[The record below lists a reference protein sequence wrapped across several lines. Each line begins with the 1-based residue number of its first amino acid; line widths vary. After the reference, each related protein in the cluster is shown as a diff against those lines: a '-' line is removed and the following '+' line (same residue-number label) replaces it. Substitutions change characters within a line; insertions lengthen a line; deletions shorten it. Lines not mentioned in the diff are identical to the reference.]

1 MGWIKQCNI
10 WRPSWLSNVVLHNG
24 PHIHTVCVCAKIH
37 EPWWQVLYGLHRLF
51 KGIRLSATFLTYG
64 LCSLEQV
71 SRVKCF
77 ECWRAC
83 TALSKHVRCGS
94 ENTEYFKCLQGLKH
108 GCLASPTLFSPFI
121 NELAQDIISQG
132 KHGLQFFP
140 NDIETF
146 IMLFVDDVSLLFFHE
161 PDNSSTIST
170 IQITEPDNSSH
181 NAANRLRLQVN
192 FNKTKVMFFWKGVT
206 LLLEKDGTMAATDWK

>member
-1 MGWIKQCNI
+1 MLRMLK
-10 WRPSWLSNVVLHNG
+10 SMYS
-24 PHIHTVCVCAKIH
+24 TV
-37 EPWWQVLYGLHRLF
+37 Q
-51 KGIRLSATFLTYG
+51 
-64 LCSLEQV
+64 
-71 SRVKCF
+71 
-77 ECWRAC
+77 AC
-83 TALSKHVRCGS
+83 VRCGS
-94 ENTEYFKCLQGLKH
+94 ENTEYFKCLQGLKQ
-108 GCLASPTLFSPFI
+108 GCLASPTLFSLFI

-192 FNKTKVMFFWKGVT
+192 FNKTKVMFF
-206 LLLEKDGTMAATDWK
+206 